1 MAFLIVVRGEDGRNK
16 PWAGIQRGGHA
27 GVGTGVLKVRAAA
40 AGARFLV
47 LGLANHVDVEVF
59 RVSQVV
65 VQLQDLGLAARGN
78 GEFRQL
84 TLEAGGLEQVG
95 PATLARR
102 PVRPYW
108 APSTADNPS
117 GRAEPSWASHSE

>member
-1 MAFLIVVRGEDGRNK
+1 VAFLIVVRSEDGRNK
-16 PWAGIQRGGHA
+16 PGAGVQRGGHA

-84 TLEAGGLEQVG
+84 TLEAGGLEQVCPHHLG
-95 PATLARR
+95 EAAGQ
-102 PVRPYW
+102 PVLG
-108 APSTADNPS
+108 AVH
-117 GRAEPSWASHSE
+117 GG